1 MPTKKKKKVINTLQ
15 QKIPKNH
22 ENEAQIQVHKKKKKL
37 ANAHSFKFLV
47 KSKFQKKDN
56 RKKKLKKKTHQYIIR
71 IVKIF
76 TIEEKFG
83 PSSKKMSN
91 PC

>member
-1 MPTKKKKKVINTLQ
+1 MPTKKKNYKYTGE
-15 QKIPKNH
+15 KIPKIN
-22 ENEAQIQVHKKKKKL
+22 ENEIQVYKKKKKL
-37 ANAHSFKFLV
+37 ANAHSLKFLV
-47 KSKFQKKDN
+47 KSKFQKKDS

-76 TIEEKFG
+76 TIEEKIG
-83 PSSKKMSN
+83 PRLKKLSN